1 MGLPISGRRAEHPGG
16 CGLTSRSQWTNRLA
30 PNPRPLEL
38 PRPLEF
44 IGTDSISTVFVAI
57 GGAIGTGLF
66 LGSGKIVTI
75 VALILISGYLAITGF
90 QPPRA
95 GAPPASFSHLWD
107 RGGFFP
113 TGFMGFIAG
122 FQISIFSFQGIEM
135 AGTAAA
141 ETADPEHN
149 LPKAIN
155 SIPARVL
162 IFYVLALGVIMA
174 VQPWDLINPEASPF
188 VEMFSFIGILI
199 AFHIVNFVVLTS
211 AASSANSG
219 VFSTSRILYGLA
231 REKDASPVFAKLSS
245 RHIPRNALI
254 LTAACISPAVILVT
268 LEDSVMDAFSLVAGV
283 SSVLYLS
290 VWGLILVCYL
300 RYLRKHPDRHEE
312 SAFKMPAGRV
322 MSWVGIIFFISI
334 LIMLGFSAETRQA
347 LIAAPIWVV
356 FMIVLYRLLASTRAN
371 HTRIDFD
378 AERTRALDEV
388 RRTREHHA

>member
-1 MGLPISGRRAEHPGG
+1 MVAVKLFGEM
-16 CGLTSRSQWTNRLA
+16 
-30 PNPRPLEL
+30 
-38 PRPLEF
+38 EF
-44 IGTDSISTVFVAI
+44 WFAMI
-57 GGAIGTGLF
+57 
-66 LGSGKIVTI
+66 KIVTI
-75 VALILISGYLAITGF
+75 IALILVGGYLAITGF
-90 QPPRA
+90 QPPRSEVPA
-95 GAPPASFSHLWD
+95 ASFSHLWD

-122 FQISIFSFQGIEM
+122 FQIAIFSFQGIEM
-135 AGTAAA
+135 TGTAAA

-174 VQPWDLINPEASPF
+174 VQPWDLINPQASPF

-219 VFSTSRILYGLA
+219 VFSTSRIIYGLA
-231 REKDASPVFAKLSS
+231 REKDAPPVFAKLSS

-254 LTAACISPAVILVT
+254 LTAMCIAPAIVLVT
-268 LEDSVMDAFSLVAGV
+268 LDDSVMDAFSLVAGV

-300 RYLRKHPDRHEE
+300 KYLGKHPQRHAE

-322 MSWVGIIFFISI
+322 MSWIGILFFITI
-334 LIMLGFSAETRQA
+334 LIMLGFSADSRQA
-347 LIAAPIWVV
+347 LIAAPVWVI
-356 FMIVLYRLLASTRAN
+356 FMMVLYRLLASTRAD

-378 AERTRALDEV
+378 AERIRALEELHRTQEDE
-388 RRTREHHA
+388 HQA

>member
-1 MGLPISGRRAEHPGG
+1 
-16 CGLTSRSQWTNRLA
+16 
-30 PNPRPLEL
+30 
-38 PRPLEF
+38 
-44 IGTDSISTVFVAI
+44 
-57 GGAIGTGLF
+57 
-66 LGSGKIVTI
+66 
-75 VALILISGYLAITGF
+75 
-90 QPPRA
+90 
-95 GAPPASFSHLWD
+95 
-107 RGGFFP
+107 
-113 TGFMGFIAG
+113 
-122 FQISIFSFQGIEM
+122 M

-174 VQPWDLINPEASPF
+174 VEPWDLINPQASPF

-231 REKDASPVFAKLSS
+231 REKDAPPVFAKLST

-254 LTAACISPAVILVT
+254 LTAVCIAPAIVLVT

-300 RYLRKHPDRHEE
+300 KYLGKHPDRHAE
-312 SAFKMPAGRV
+312 SAFKMPAGRA
-322 MSWVGIIFFISI
+322 MSWFGIIFFITI
-334 LIMLGFSAETRQA
+334 LVMLSFSADSRRA
-347 LIAAPIWVV
+347 LIAAPVWVV
-356 FMIVLYRLLASTRAN
+356 FMVVLYRLLASTRAD
-371 HTRIDFD
+371 HTRINFD
-378 AERTRALDEV
+378 AERIRALEELH
-388 RRTREHHA
+388 RAQENEHQA